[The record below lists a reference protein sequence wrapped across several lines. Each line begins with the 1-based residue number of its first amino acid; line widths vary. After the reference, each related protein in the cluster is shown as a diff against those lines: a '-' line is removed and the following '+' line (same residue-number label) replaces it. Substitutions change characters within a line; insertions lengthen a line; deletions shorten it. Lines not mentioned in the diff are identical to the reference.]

1 MMSWFCNLKP
11 KLSIWNKTWYPK
23 NGCTKNKFTWS
34 AHRRKSFRSRISYLC
49 KTNFRTSS
57 KVLLQLWKTSCLRL
71 RISAPNSSFYKKT
84 KIFMALAKRTELRW
98 RLILRC
104 KLKAFNYRVTIQKKK
119 KITNWASFWLKKKT
133 LPWTVMHQCR
143 TIKLPHRKRE

>member
-11 KLSIWNKTWYPK
+11 KLRIWSKTWCPK
-23 NGCTKNKFTWS
+23 NGCTKNKSTWS
-34 AHRRKSFRSRISYLC
+34 APRQKSFRSRISYLC
-49 KTNFRTSS
+49 KTNSRTSL
-57 KVLLQLWKTSCLRL
+57 KVLLQLWKANCLRL
-71 RISAPNSSFYKKT
+71 RISGPNSSYSKKT

-104 KLKAFNYRVTIQKKK
+104 KLKAFNYRVTIQKR

-143 TIKLPHRKRE
+143 TIKQPPRKRE